1 MRIAATVLAVLVA
14 ASAFAAEVTG
24 QWKASAPGPD
34 GQTMELVFTLKAE
47 GTALTGTVNSP
58 MGEMAIS
65 KGKLEGDAISFD
77 VDANGMT
84 ITHKGTVSGDT
95 MKLKVEFGGAAM
107 PPMDMTATRLPPA
120 KSEKK

>member
-1 MRIAATVLAVLVA
+1 MRIAATLVAVLLA
-14 ASAFAAEVTG
+14 ASAFAADAVTG

-95 MKLKVEFGGAAM
+95 MKLKVEFGGAPM
-107 PPMDMTATRLPPA
+107 PAMDMTATRVTP
-120 KSEKK
+120 EKK